1 MFFCNVICMYE
12 MMIFVIKE
20 TNLMFDEM
28 FVEGMCDEVVYE
40 CFAMM
45 NEFCRGVTNVDES
58 DKL

>member
-1 MFFCNVICMYE
+1 

>member
-1 MFFCNVICMYE
+1 

-28 FVEGMCDEVVYE
+28 FVEVMCDEVVYE
-40 CFAMM
+40 CFAMI
-45 NEFCRGVTNVDES
+45 NEFWRGVTNVDES